1 MKCKLLIRPGHLIV
15 RDMSLRRFIHAQCA
29 KVQQPA
35 VQRAVRQTQADAC
48 QENGDLPHGLADR
61 SLESYQVEW
70 DRYVSF
76 AGDRRNKVPGAAV
89 PWDMQLLWDYLRF
102 RATTCK
108 PATIKQILTKLSH
121 FGAINGFV
129 LANSKFD
136 GAPAAHKA
144 IHRMMQ
150 QLKLNARAEAAAS
163 GEGYTYTPVDRC
175 TPIGVRGVSILLSVF
190 QVTNRQRFL
199 QLRREDRHHFAA
211 SVMQHTGGM
220 RFSQYVTRD
229 YTISCFLL
237 DAVDASFRLVTDWS
251 RYAGQRQFSIEFSSS
266 PQFASMWYKVYAPN
280 GDLIETYLAA
290 TLLQWHFDELRQA
303 GETRVFAPTPGATTS
318 REERQQ
324 WLRAALFDALPIEE
338 REARALVEQV
348 TPHSFRSG
356 LSGDLYREGVAL
368 IRIGSICRWNS
379 VRVVRIYAERPSLCM
394 SMLTVG
400 FRLILRE
407 Q

>member
-1 MKCKLLIRPGHLIV
+1 MKCRLLIRPGHPIV
-15 RDMSLRRFIHAQCA
+15 RDVSLRCFVHAQCA
-29 KVQQPA
+29 KVQQSV
-35 VQRAVRQTQADAC
+35 VQRAARQQQEEAT
-48 QENGDLPHGLADR
+48 QENGDLPHGLSDR

-76 AGDRRNKVPGAAV
+76 AGDRRDKVPGAAV
-89 PWDMQLLWDYLRF
+89 PWDMQLLWEYLCF
-102 RATTCK
+102 RSSTCK

-121 FGAINGFV
+121 FGAINGFI

-163 GEGYTYTPVDRC
+163 GEGYAPVDRC
-175 TPIGVRGVSILLSVF
+175 TPIGVREMSMLLSSF

-199 QLRREDRHHFAA
+199 RLRRADRHHLAN

-220 RFSQYVTRD
+220 RYGQFVTRD
-229 YTISCFLL
+229 YTISSFLL
-237 DAVDASFRLVTDWS
+237 DATDASLRLVTDYS
-251 RYAGQRQFSIEFSSS
+251 RYAGQRQFSVEFSSS
-266 PQFASMWYKVYAPN
+266 PQFASMWYKIYAPN
-280 GDLIETYLAA
+280 GDLIETYPAS